1 MCLTNSTA
9 THILYLVFRAF
20 RAPWPGTPA
29 RPLWLGTMCTEQILR
44 AGRTPSWRASASG
57 FTDSTVAFGGSFY
70 YVVTSV
76 DSDNVESMY
85 SNEVSAALRR
95 VGAEAGERAIG
106 KFWSRAFPVLFSR
119 KKTGGGLLGGPLV
132 FQTDA
137 ALAPSGVPLATRS
150 SGA

>member
-1 MCLTNSTA
+1 VHLGLEPQHVRCGWVQCVPSKYFGRA
-9 THILYLVFRAF
+9 VHQAGARVLVVSRI
-20 RAPWPGTPA
+20 A
-29 RPLWLGTMCTEQILR
+29 RSL
-44 AGRTPSWRASASG
+44 S
-57 FTDSTVAFGGSFY
+57 GGSYY

-95 VGAEAGERAIG
+95 VGAEAGEPAIG

-137 ALAPSGVPLATRS
+137 ALAPSGGS
-150 SGA
+150 SGH